1 MSIFA
6 QGNEIYGDSP
16 LGESVFD
23 DLGRT
28 VEQDVLAMR
37 AGASAPAYPVATPGI
52 PQVAGSVFDGLGQ
65 RTVEED
71 VLRMYE
77 GGPAPSIFPGTPGI
91 PYELGALGKTSGD
104 VEDWKD
110 YYARAKKAAAHYV
123 VLRGQ
128 GLRIASTLERARIQ
142 KHLTEEKDPND
153 KESPEYRYDSIVK
166 DLKDAANKERYGT
179 SGYMEYAERRRQ
191 GRVDKLEYINK
202 QLKAWVDR
210 AAKTYGFTPEGQ
222 GGTVPAPNPSIPAE
236 QALAKAQTYYALA
249 QDGKQLVQIQNFYG
263 ASYQAEQLAIAQN
276 KPGIQKEA
284 AALKK
289 IAAQMMAAAGQK
301 PPTTEIVYRDPKSK
315 ISPMVWAGGALAAGL
330 LAMFALKGK

>member
-28 VEQDVLAMR
+28 VEQDVLDMR
-37 AGASAPAYPVATPGI
+37 AGASAPAYPTITPGI
-52 PQVAGSVFDGLGQ
+52 PQISGLGQ

-77 GGPAPSIFPGTPGI
+77 GGPAPSIFPGTPGV
-91 PYELGALGKTSGD
+91 PYELSGLGDTKGD
-104 VEDWKD
+104 AEDWKE
-110 YYARAKKAAAHYV
+110 YHARAKKAAADYV

-128 GLRIASTLERARIQ
+128 GLRIASTLERGKIQ
-142 KHLTEEKDPND
+142 KYLIEEKDPND
-153 KESPEYRYDSIVK
+153 RESPEYRYNSVVV
-166 DLKDAANKERYGT
+166 DLSDAANKDRYGS

-202 QLKAWVDR
+202 HLSNWVAR
-210 AAKTYGFTPEGQ
+210 AAKSYGYTPEGQ
-222 GGTVPAPNPSIPAE
+222 GGTIPAPNPSIPAE

-276 KPGIQKEA
+276 KPGVQKEA

-315 ISPMVWAGGALAAGL
+315 ISPMMWAGGALAAGL